1 MILPLHWQASRIMLT
16 RQWIFSTSSCTHQD
30 WNRNWHKSMAFWY
43 STYGTS
49 NFRLR
54 WLEKYKWKWPLKVT
68 CPSYWMLHLVTIE
81 VKDVDGFLIDRIQKK
96 IKIWS
101 TNHLPIAGRATIVNS
116 VLSSTLCY
124 FIAIW
129 GSSINGICKYRVVLR
144 KYFWSI
150 QNTILELE
158 LVGPTIVQGGGLEA

>member
-1 MILPLHWQASRIMLT
+1 MILPEGTYLAQYANDTSLTLATIENYVDTAVDLLNKFLHISRLEL
-16 RQWIFSTSSCTHQD
+16 
-30 WNRNWHKSMAFWY
+30 NWHKSMAFW
-43 STYGTS
+43 YGTS

-54 WLEKYKWKWPLKVT
+54 WLGKYKWKWALEGDMSKQLGAT
-68 CPSYWMLHLVTIE
+68 FGLTLE

-144 KYFWSI
+144 KYF
-150 QNTILELE
+150 
-158 LVGPTIVQGGGLEA
+158 